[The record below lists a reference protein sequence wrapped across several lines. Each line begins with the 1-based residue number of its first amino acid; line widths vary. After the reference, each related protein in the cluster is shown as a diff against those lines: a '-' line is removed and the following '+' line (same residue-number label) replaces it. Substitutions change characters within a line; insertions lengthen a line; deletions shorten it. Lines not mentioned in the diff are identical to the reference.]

1 VIRGLRHIALR
12 LWISLILGTFL
23 AFGGMPLVNE
33 FFPGHDPL
41 VALGILAIL
50 YFVSGYAMTRSG
62 EWLVLASV
70 KQALTWERAGLV
82 RRSEEKFLKALRLYD
97 TPLISPFREKRV
109 ALILAGALAKFSLTF
124 PRINPL
130 FEGAV
135 TAFLRMAPDEEETA
149 LLWLKRTSKGGQPG
163 KEEHEI
169 LTLITEANLHHPE
182 IGELAADI
190 LYASARTDFKARK
203 VHGAVRKSSGPGQES
218 FSNMGR
224 DNFSGMG
231 KETLA
236 GMDRENFSGVGQETF
251 SDMDRENFSGMGEFL
266 GSEPLSPTGE
276 LQGFDIRANSD
287 FSTRKRQSK
296 GSNVLRSSVV
306 PGARRKNPGVVV
318 LIVRNILGG
327 FSIIFQELGALL
339 KAVYSFFVRRK
350 ALAKTV
356 KWMTALAVFAL
367 FSGFMVNT
375 MFHLFH
381 TVPPT
386 VEVEVDK
393 PAVDIPKP
401 FTIQV
406 AAYLK
411 KSHADIYVEKLKK
424 KGLDVYIYNADGG
437 GRTWYIIR
445 IAHFEN
451 RESATEYGNE
461 LKRQHL
467 IDDFFVDNNE

>member
-1 VIRGLRHIALR
+1 
-12 LWISLILGTFL
+12 
-23 AFGGMPLVNE
+23 M
-33 FFPGHDPL
+33 
-41 VALGILAIL
+41 VALGILATL
-50 YFVSGYAMTRSG
+50 YFVSGYLMTRAG
-62 EWLVLASV
+62 KWLVLASV
-70 KQALTWERAGLV
+70 KEALTWERAGLV

-124 PRINPL
+124 SRVNPL
-130 FEGAV
+130 FERAV
-135 TAFLRMAPDEEETA
+135 TAFLRMAPHEEEIA
-149 LLWLKRTSKGGQPG
+149 LLWLKRISRGGHPG
-163 KEEHEI
+163 REENEI
-169 LTLITEANLHHPE
+169 LTLITDANPHHPE
-182 IGELAADI
+182 IGELASDI
-190 LYASARTDFKARK
+190 LYASARNEFKAKK
-203 VHGAVRKSSGPGQES
+203 VHGALKK
-218 FSNMGR
+218 
-224 DNFSGMG
+224 NFG
-231 KETLA
+231 L
-236 GMDRENFSGVGQETF
+236 GQETF
-251 SDMDRENFSGMGEFL
+251 SHVGGDNFAAMEQGNLAGRGRETLAHMDENFAGMGEIL
-266 GSEPLSPTGE
+266 GSKAPFPTNE
-276 LQGFDIRANSD
+276 LQGFDIRPDSD
-287 FSTRKRQSK
+287 FSTRASQSK
-296 GSNVLRSSVV
+296 ESSSLRGSYV
-306 PGARRKNPGVVV
+306 PGIRKKNPGVVV

-327 FSIIFQELGALL
+327 FSIIFQGLGALF

-350 ALAKTV
+350 LLAKTV
-356 KWMTALAVFAL
+356 KWMTALALAAL
-367 FSGFMVNT
+367 FAGFVVNT

-467 IDDFFVDNNE
+467 IDDFFVDNKE

>member
-1 VIRGLRHIALR
+1 VIRVLRHITLR
-12 LWISLILGTFL
+12 LWISLILGTPL
-23 AFGGMPLVNE
+23 AFGGMPLVNQ
-33 FFPGHDPL
+33 FLPGHEPL
-41 VALGILAIL
+41 VALGILATL
-50 YFVSGYAMTRSG
+50 YFVSGYLMTRTG

-124 PRINPL
+124 SRINPL
-130 FEGAV
+130 FERAV
-135 TAFLRMAPDEEETA
+135 TAFLRMAPDEEEIA
-149 LLWLKRTSKGGQPG
+149 LLWLKRISKGGHPG
-163 KEEHEI
+163 KEENEI
-169 LTLITEANLHHPE
+169 LTLISDANPNHPE

-190 LYASARTDFKARK
+190 LYASARNEFKAKK
-203 VHGAVRKSSGPGQES
+203 VHGALKK
-218 FSNMGR
+218 
-224 DNFSGMG
+224 NFG
-231 KETLA
+231 L
-236 GMDRENFSGVGQETF
+236 GQETF
-251 SDMDRENFSGMGEFL
+251 SHMGRDDFAGRDRETLSGRVQETLADRGRETLAHMDGNFAGMGESL
-266 GSEPLSPTGE
+266 GSEANFPTSE
-276 LQGFDIRANSD
+276 LQGFDILPNSG
-287 FSTRKRQSK
+287 FSTRARQPK
-296 GSNVLRSSVV
+296 GSNSLRPSYV
-306 PGARRKNPGVVV
+306 PGARKKNPGVVV
-318 LIVRNILGG
+318 AIVKSILGG
-327 FSIIFQELGALL
+327 GAIIFQGLGALL

-350 ALAKTV
+350 LLAKTV
-356 KWMTALAVFAL
+356 KWITALVVFAL
-367 FSGFMVNT
+367 FAGFVVNT

-381 TVPPT
+381 TTPPI
-386 VEVEVDK
+386 VEVDK
-393 PAVDIPKP
+393 PVVDIPKP

-437 GRTWYIIR
+437 GRTWFIIR